1 MIRVSTGWRLHALV
15 AESGRR
21 ASLRSWSS
29 ARTVPVQVRAS
40 APYLACWIGVRT
52 PLVWGCCPGRH
63 RGQAPCRCGA
73 AVSAS
78 PCQGEGREFESRH
91 LLARGCSSAGR
102 ARHSQCRGRRLEA
115 GQPLACRPSP
125 IGRGAGLRNLAI
137 GVRVPGTVLRESEP
151 IRDRD
156 RFEGGSAFWRWGSC
170 PPLSARGRCA
180 AGAAAGLEPSR
191 RVTPWGST
199 PPSSSRWPR
208 PIRS

>member
-1 MIRVSTGWRLHALV
+1 MRSWRNQVDAPARGAGGPRGLSRFK
-15 AESGRR
+15 SGR
-21 ASLRSWSS
+21 AHH
-29 ARTVPVQVRAS
+29 
-40 APYLACWIGVRT
+40 AP
-52 PLVWGCCPGRH
+52 
-63 RGQAPCRCGA
+63 RGQAPCRCSA

-91 LLARGCSSAGR
+91 LLARGWPQQVTAVPMPWPPPES
-102 ARHSQCRGRRLEA
+102 

-125 IGRGAGLRNLAI
+125 MARGTAFRARVF
-137 GVRVPGTVLRESEP
+137 GVRIPGTVLMESEP

-156 RFEGGSAFWRWGSC
+156 RFEGGSASWRWGSC

-199 PPSSSRWPR
+199 PPSSSPGTSAFFGNASRTR
-208 PIRS
+208 LQMAG

>member
-1 MIRVSTGWRLHALV
+1 MRSWRNQVDAPARGAGGPRGLSRFK
-15 AESGRR
+15 SGR
-21 ASLRSWSS
+21 AHH
-29 ARTVPVQVRAS
+29 
-40 APYLACWIGVRT
+40 APG
-52 PLVWGCCPGRH
+52 
-63 RGQAPCRCGA
+63 GQAPCRCSA

-91 LLARGCSSAGR
+91 LLARGCISAGR
-102 ARHSQCRGRRLEA
+102 ARHSQCRGRRFEA

-156 RFEGGSAFWRWGSC
+156 RFEGGSAPWRWGSC
-170 PPLSARGRCA
+170 PPLSAPGRCA

-199 PPSSSRWPR
+199 PPSSSPGTSAFFGNASRTR
-208 PIRS
+208 LQMAG